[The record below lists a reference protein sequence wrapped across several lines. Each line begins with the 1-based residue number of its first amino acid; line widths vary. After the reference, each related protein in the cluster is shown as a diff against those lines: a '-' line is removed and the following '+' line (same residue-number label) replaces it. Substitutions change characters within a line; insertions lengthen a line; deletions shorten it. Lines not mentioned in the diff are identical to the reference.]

1 MTPDEQAIRDV
12 HATWI
17 AAVNAGDLAELQ
29 DLMTADA
36 VFMNP
41 GSAAIGPAEFPAGF
55 GRAQRQF
62 QVRCVSDPRDVAVSG
77 DLAVVC
83 SRDALS
89 LMPREGGA
97 PLEMVGDRLT
107 VYRRDA
113 DGRWRLA
120 RDAHTLSPVVSRG
133 EAAGR
138 HE

>member
-1 MTPDEQAIRDV
+1 MTLDEQAVRDV

-29 DLMTADA
+29 DLMTPDA
-36 VFMNP
+36 VFMSP

-62 QVRCVSDPRDVAVSG
+62 QVRCVSEPKNVVVSG

-89 LMPREGGA
+89 LMPREDGA
-97 PLEMVGDRLT
+97 PLEMAGDRLT
-107 VYRRDA
+107 VYRRES

-120 RDAHTLSPVVSRG
+120 RDAHTLSPIMSRG
-133 EAAGR
+133 
-138 HE
+138 

>member
-1 MTPDEQAIRDV
+1 MTLDEQAIRAV

-29 DLMTADA
+29 ELMTPDA

-41 GSAAIGPAEFPAGF
+41 GQQAIGPADFPAGF
-55 GRAQRQF
+55 NRAQRQF
-62 QVRCVSDPRDVAVSG
+62 QVRCASEPRDVAISG
-77 DLAVVC
+77 DLAAVC

-89 LMPREGGA
+89 LMPRAGGA
-97 PLEMVGDRLT
+97 ALEMVGDRLT

-120 RDAHTLSPVVSRG
+120 RDAHTLSPVVSTR
-133 EAAGR
+133 
-138 HE
+138 

>member
-1 MTPDEQAIRDV
+1 MTPDEHAVRAV

-29 DLMTADA
+29 ELMTADA

-41 GSAAIGPAEFPAGF
+41 GQASVGPQEFPAGF

-62 QVRCVSDPRDVAVSG
+62 QVRCTSEPRDVAISG
-77 DLAVVC
+77 DFAVVC

-97 PLEMVGDRLT
+97 ALEMAGDRLT
-107 VYRRDA
+107 VYRRGS

-120 RDAHTLSPVVSRG
+120 RDAHTLAPVVSRG
-133 EAAGR
+133 
-138 HE
+138 

>member
-1 MTPDEQAIRDV
+1 
-12 HATWI
+12 
-17 AAVNAGDLAELQ
+17 
-29 DLMTADA
+29 MTADA

-41 GSAAIGPAEFPAGF
+41 GSAAIGPAEFPVNF

-62 QVRCVSDPRDVAVSG
+62 QVRCVSDPKDVAISG

-97 PLEMVGDRLT
+97 ALEMAGDRLT
-107 VYRRDA
+107 VYRRGL

-120 RDAHTLSPVVSRG
+120 RDAHTLSPVMARQ
-133 EAAGR
+133 
-138 HE
+138 

>member
-1 MTPDEQAIRDV
+1 MTPDEQAVRDV

-29 DLMTADA
+29 GLMAPDA

-41 GSAAIGPAEFPAGF
+41 GSDAIGPAQFPLNF

-62 QVRCVSDPRDVAVSG
+62 QLRCVSEPEDVVVSG

-97 PLEMVGDRLT
+97 ALEMVGDRLT
-107 VYRRDA
+107 VYRREG

-120 RDAHTLSPVVSRG
+120 RDAHTLSP
-133 EAAGR
+133 AGR
-138 HE
+138 AS